1 MPDNLSTYI
10 ALKLAALGVP
20 VPEGVEPLVD
30 VARPLLRNYQ
40 EKSRLLSQRHA
51 PVDDRLQAFLSAYL
65 ADVPG
70 GAPSLPSDTFVLDRA
85 GLARAVSLPPDQDSF
100 QSPIVST
107 YRVKQ
112 GVLHN
117 PKNDRRTTEGV
128 FHVAEGGF
136 PIPGDKRAVPKPVF
150 RALLKAAL
158 CPPDDMM
165 VLPYTATRFEPARVW
180 VSLLLRPLVCPAVP
194 DRRPAKTMEIR
205 YFAPGGLVG
214 NLDFVESIF
223 GNGGDPHLPENDA
236 ALDTD
241 GWTGHSGGVVLA
253 PHLIALTKK
262 EVGLP
267 PVSQATERQKRDR
280 MCWSDPGELYNDG
293 QAFKITARDARGVM
307 VTVIAD
313 NYFGYC
319 KKEVKT
325 QISFSANLYG
335 WAEEEHAGGAIAFA
349 SYDLGGRF
357 QQEPRIV
364 PQNGVTFAE
373 MAAMYGATMDV
384 KPEGYAVDRDHPD
397 VWYVPED
404 ALFDLHAK
412 TVSWVWNGELQI
424 QRLLARNIYILP
436 NGYKVALSRQ
446 TGGQGW
452 HLMGIAAEGVLC
464 HKPSTVSGGG
474 KSEIS
479 KSIEDAMVQGPV
491 FVADLQK
498 DLDAVA
504 AVIARN
510 YGDRFVNP
518 RVMTRPSRPI
528 LSSARS
534 LGSVIKLLTPA
545 PEYTPDF
552 NAWLASIPRHI
563 LDLVL
568 ILKRFYR
575 PEWGDDWRSRFS
587 VDQINGAPG
596 HELKVEGHRLR
607 SSYIRVGHEKDG
619 SQRIYRVRQDFD
631 TADKVQM
638 EDDITASVVV
648 PRAALDNVESGLP
661 GPSVKL
667 VANCERRLFQRPDD
681 AVIPGYDKQAEAD
694 IAGPNVFLSNWEPL
708 TRVQVRD
715 LVEDAP
721 NFDHFTEPVRRLW
734 RDFLSGAKPSFLVS
748 SAHPRMVDGK
758 PSKNPRYLQ
767 DRPDLV
773 NARGAHVAQMG
784 SRLFRRT
791 LLGRPLVWPVNAVLP
806 ARRNNPPDAKIGAP
820 PLCVYNPVHYQELP
834 ELFMDFISS
843 LTGKSP
849 STTGFGSEGA
859 LTKSPFN
866 ALPPIVDLNNAL
878 VAFILT
884 GAPGFTTAAGHIGPH
899 VRVDHDISL
908 LVPEIWARLTPE
920 ERAPEEMIRTG
931 RLEKMADYEHRG
943 RSVPASRL
951 GYRITRRFARE
962 FLGRIFNNPDIVFS
976 EGILKPETQDPDVF
990 ADGVEAIAA
999 AHQRVAEG
1007 YFADGSVRWA
1017 VPPLA
1022 ALLHIMAHGQWE
1034 GKGLTHPDVRAL
1046 FTLDSLLKSD
1056 WYRARLATQ
1065 KTKETAL
1072 LNRHRAA
1079 LETVLNVLP
1088 PDRVLALG
1096 LHERMARLKQEIQS
1110 IESPDAL
1117 KSLEGYLGADPALG

>member
-1 MPDNLSTYI
+1 MSDNLSTYI
-10 ALKLAALGVP
+10 ALKLAALGVSL
-20 VPEGVEPLVD
+20 PEGVEPLVD

-51 PVDDRLQAFLSAYL
+51 PVDDRLQGFLNAYL
-65 ADVPG
+65 SDVPG
-70 GAPSLPSDTFVLDRA
+70 DVPALPADTFVLDRS

-107 YRVKQ
+107 YRVRQ

-128 FHVAEGGF
+128 FHVAEGGI
-136 PIPGDKRAVPKPVF
+136 PIPGDKRAVPKSVYQE
-150 RALLKAAL
+150 LLRAAL

-165 VLPYTATRFEPARVW
+165 VLPYTAGRFEPARVW

-194 DRRPAKTMEIR
+194 DRRTAKTMEIR
-205 YFAPGGLVG
+205 FFAPGGLVG

-241 GWTGHSGGVVLA
+241 GWTGHSGGVLLA
-253 PHLIALTKK
+253 PHLITRTKK
-262 EVGLP
+262 SLGLP
-267 PVSQATERQKRDR
+267 PVSAASDRQKRDR
-280 MCWSDPGELYNDG
+280 MCWSDPNELYNDG
-293 QAFKITARDARGVM
+293 KAFKITARDARGVM
-307 VTVIAD
+307 FTIIAD

-335 WAEEEHAGGAIAFA
+335 WAEEEHAGGAVAFA

-364 PQNGVTFAE
+364 PQNGLTFSE
-373 MAAMYGATMDV
+373 MTAMYGERMEV
-384 KPEGYAVDRDHPD
+384 KAEGYAVDREYPD

-412 TVSWVWNGELQI
+412 TVSWVWNGELQT
-424 QRLLARNIYILP
+424 QRLLARTTYVLP
-436 NGYKVALSRQ
+436 NGYKVGLSRQ
-446 TGGQGW
+446 AGGQGW
-452 HLMGIAAEGVLC
+452 HLVGVAAEGVLC

-498 DLDAVA
+498 DLDAVSA
-504 AVIARN
+504 IIARH
-510 YGDRFVNP
+510 YGDRFTNP

-545 PEYTPDF
+545 PEYTPAF
-552 NAWLASIPRHI
+552 NGWLASIPRHI

-575 PEWGDDWRSRFS
+575 PEWGDHWRAHFS
-587 VDQINGAPG
+587 VDMINGAPG
-596 HELKVEGHRLR
+596 HELKVENHRLR
-607 SSYIRVGHEKDG
+607 SSYIRVGYEKDG
-619 SQRIYRVRQDFD
+619 SRRIYRVRQDFD

-648 PRAALDNVESGLP
+648 PRRDLDGLENGLP

-694 IAGPNVFLSNWEPL
+694 IAGENVFLSNWEPL
-708 TRVQVRD
+708 TRSQVRE
-715 LVEDAP
+715 LVDDAP
-721 NFDHFTEPVRRLW
+721 NFDQFSEPVRRLW
-734 RDFLSGAKPSFLVS
+734 REFLTEMKPAYLVS
-748 SAHPRMVDGK
+748 SAHPRLVDGK

-767 DRPDLV
+767 ERPDLA

-820 PLCVYNPVHYQELP
+820 PLCVYNPIHYQELP

-884 GAPGFTTAAGHIGPH
+884 GAPGFSTAAGHIGPH
-899 VRVDHDISL
+899 LRVDHDISL
-908 LVPEIWARLTPE
+908 LVPEIWARLSPE
-920 ERAPEEMIRTG
+920 ERDPAGMIRNG
-931 RLEKMADYEHRG
+931 SLEKVADYSHRG
-943 RSVPASRL
+943 RTVPASRL

-976 EGILKPETQDPDVF
+976 EEILKPETQDADVF

-999 AHQRVAEG
+999 AHTRVAEG
-1007 YFADGSVRWA
+1007 YFEDESVRWA

-1022 ALLHIMAHGQWE
+1022 ALLHIMAKGQWE
-1034 GKGLTHPDVRAL
+1034 GKGLEHPDFRRL
-1046 FTLDSLLKSD
+1046 FTRETLLGSE
-1056 WYRARLATQ
+1056 WYRARLEAQ
-1065 KTKETAL
+1065 RVKEKNL
-1072 LNRHRAA
+1072 LERHRNA
-1079 LETVLNVLP
+1079 LEGALALTP
-1088 PDRVLALG
+1088 PERAKALG
-1096 LHERMARLKQEIQS
+1096 LHDRLARLKQDLLWV
-1110 IESPDAL
+1110 ESPHVL
-1117 KSLEGYLGADPALG
+1117 KSLEGYLGADPAL

>member
-1 MPDNLSTYI
+1 MSDNLSTYI
-10 ALKLAALGVP
+10 ALKLASLGVSL
-20 VPEGVEPLVD
+20 PEGVEPLVD

-51 PVDDRLQAFLSAYL
+51 PVDDRLQAFLNAYL
-65 ADVPG
+65 SDVPG
-70 GAPSLPSDTFVLDRA
+70 EVPTLPSDTFVLDRA

-100 QSPIVST
+100 LSPIVST

-112 GVLHN
+112 GILHN
-117 PKNDRRTTEGV
+117 PKHDRRTTEGV

-136 PIPGDKRAVPKPVF
+136 PIPGDKRAVPKAVF
-150 RALLKAAL
+150 QSLLRAAL
-158 CPPDDMM
+158 TPPDDMM
-165 VLPYTATRFEPARVW
+165 VLPYTASRFEPARVW
-180 VSLLLRPLVCPAVP
+180 VSLLLRPLVCPAIP
-194 DRRPAKTMEIR
+194 ERRSAKTTEIR
-205 YFAPGGLVG
+205 FFAPGGMVG

-241 GWTGHSGGVVLA
+241 GWTGHTGGVLLA
-253 PHLIALTKK
+253 PHLITLTKK
-262 EVGLP
+262 ALGLP
-267 PVSQATERQKRDR
+267 PVAEATERQKRDR
-280 MCWSDPGELYNDG
+280 MCWADPNELYNDG
-293 QAFKITARDARGVM
+293 QAFKVTARDARGVM
-307 VTVIAD
+307 FTIIAD

-335 WAEEEHAGGAIAFA
+335 WAEEEHAGGAVAFA

-364 PQNGVTFAE
+364 PQNGLTFSE
-373 MAAMYGATMDV
+373 MTAMYGALMDL
-384 KPEGYAVDRDHPD
+384 KPEGYAIDREYPD

-412 TVSWVWNGELQI
+412 TITWIWNGQLQT
-424 QRLLARNIYILP
+424 QRLLARNTYILP
-436 NGYKVALSRQ
+436 NGYKVRLIRQ
-446 TGGQGW
+446 SGGQGW
-452 HLMGIAAEGVLC
+452 HLTGIAAEGVLC

-504 AVIARN
+504 AIIARH
-510 YGDRFVNP
+510 YGDRFTNP

-545 PEYTPDF
+545 PEYTAEF

-575 PEWGDDWRSRFS
+575 PEWGDNWRSSFS
-587 VDQINGAPG
+587 VDMINGAPG

-607 SSYIRVGHEKDG
+607 SSYIRVGYEKDG
-619 SQRIYRVRQDFD
+619 SRRIYRVRQDFD

-648 PRAALDNVESGLP
+648 PRRDLDAIDSGLP
-661 GPSVKL
+661 GPSAKL
-667 VANCERRLFQRPDD
+667 VINCERRLFQRPDD
-681 AVIPGYDKQAEAD
+681 AVIPGYDKQAEGD
-694 IAGPNVFLSNWEPL
+694 IAGPHVFLSNWEPL
-708 TRVQVRD
+708 SHAQVRD
-715 LVEDAP
+715 LVDDAP
-721 NFDHFTEPVRRLW
+721 NFDQFSEPVRRLW
-734 RDFLSGAKPSFLVS
+734 REFLAEPQPAYMVS
-748 SAHPRMVDGK
+748 SAHPRLVNGK
-758 PSKNPRYLQ
+758 PTKNPRYLQ
-767 DRPDLV
+767 ERPDLA
-773 NARGAHVAQMG
+773 NARGAHVARMG

-791 LLGRPLVWPVNAVLP
+791 LLGRPLIWPVNAVLP
-806 ARRNNPPDAKIGAP
+806 ARRNNPPDPKIGAP
-820 PLCVYNPVHYQELP
+820 PLCVYNPIHYQELP

-859 LTKSPFN
+859 LTKAPFN

-908 LVPEIWARLTPE
+908 LVPEIWARLSPQ
-920 ERAPEEMIRTG
+920 ERDPAEMIRLG
-931 RLEKMADYEHRG
+931 SLEKMLDFEHRG
-943 RSVPASRL
+943 RRIPASRL

-962 FLGRIFNNPDIVFS
+962 FLGRIFNNPDIVFPD
-976 EGILKPETQDPDVF
+976 EILKPEMQDPDIF

-999 AHQRVAEG
+999 AHTRVAES
-1007 YFADGSVRWA
+1007 YFEDGSVRWA

-1022 ALLHIMAHGQWE
+1022 ALLHIMAKGHWN
-1034 GKGLTHPDVRAL
+1034 GKGVTDPEVRGL
-1046 FTLDSLLKSD
+1046 FTLDALLGSD
-1056 WYRARLATQ
+1056 WYRARLETQ
-1065 KTKETAL
+1065 RNKEKSLLARHRESLETAL
-1072 LNRHRAA
+1072 S
-1079 LETVLNVLP
+1079 VLP
-1088 PDRVLALG
+1088 PERTKALG
-1096 LHERMARLKQEIQS
+1096 LHERLARLKQDLLWV
-1110 IESPDAL
+1110 ESSDVL
-1117 KSLEGYLGADPALG
+1117 KTLEGYLGADPAL

>member
-1 MPDNLSTYI
+1 MSDNLSTYI

-51 PVDDRLQAFLSAYL
+51 PVDDRLQAFLNAYL

-70 GAPSLPSDTFVLDRA
+70 DVPTLPSDTFVLDLP

-100 QSPIVST
+100 LSPIVST

-112 GVLHN
+112 GILHN
-117 PKNDRRTTEGV
+117 PKHDRRTTEGV

-136 PIPGDKRAVPKPVF
+136 PIPGDKRAVPKAVF
-150 RALLKAAL
+150 QSLLRAAL
-158 CPPDDMM
+158 APPDDMM
-165 VLPYTATRFEPARVW
+165 VLPYTASRFDPARVW
-180 VSLLLRPLVCPAVP
+180 VSLLMRPLVCPAIP
-194 DRRPAKTMEIR
+194 ERRSAKTTEIR
-205 YFAPGGLVG
+205 FFAPGGMVG

-223 GNGGDPHLPENDA
+223 GNGGDPHLPENDS

-241 GWTGHSGGVVLA
+241 GWTGHTGGVLLA
-253 PHLIALTKK
+253 PHLINLTKK
-262 EVGLP
+262 ALGLP
-267 PVSQATERQKRDR
+267 PVAEATDRQKRDR
-280 MCWSDPGELYNDG
+280 MFWTDPNELYNDG

-307 VTVIAD
+307 FTIIAD

-325 QISFSANLYG
+325 QISFSANLFG
-335 WAEEEHAGGAIAFA
+335 WAEEEHAGGAVAFA

-364 PQNGVTFAE
+364 PQNGLTFSE
-373 MAAMYGATMDV
+373 MTAMYDALMDV
-384 KPEGYAVDRDHPD
+384 KPEGYAVDREYPE

-404 ALFDLHAK
+404 ALFDLHSK
-412 TVSWVWNGELQI
+412 TVSWMWNGKFQNI
-424 QRLLARNIYILP
+424 RLSPRNIHILP
-436 NGYKVALSRQ
+436 NGYKVGLSRQ
-446 TGGQGW
+446 VGGQGW
-452 HLMGIAAEGVLC
+452 HLAGISAEGVLC

-504 AVIARN
+504 AIIARN
-510 YGDRFVNP
+510 YGDRFINP

-528 LSSARS
+528 LSAARS

-545 PEYTPDF
+545 PEYTTEF

-575 PEWGDDWRSRFS
+575 PEWGDDWRPRFS
-587 VDQINGAPG
+587 VDMVNGAPG

-607 SSYIRVGHEKDG
+607 SSYIRVGYEKDG
-619 SQRIYRVRQDFD
+619 SRRIYRVRQDFD

-648 PRAALDNVESGLP
+648 PRADLDGVESGLP

-694 IAGPNVFLSNWEPL
+694 IAGKNVFLSNWEPL
-708 TRVQVRD
+708 TRPQVRD
-715 LVEDAP
+715 LVDDAP
-721 NFDHFTEPVRRLW
+721 VFDQFTDSVRAVW
-734 RDFLSGAKPSFLVS
+734 RDFLIDMKPTFLVS
-748 SAHPRMVDGK
+748 SAHPRLVDGK

-773 NARGAHVAQMG
+773 NARGTHVARMG
-784 SRLFRRT
+784 SRLFRRV

-820 PLCVYNPVHYQELP
+820 PLCVYNPIHYQELP

-859 LTKSPFN
+859 LTKGPFN

-878 VAFILT
+878 VAFVLT
-884 GAPGFTTAAGHIGPH
+884 GAPGFSTAAGYIGPH

-920 ERAPEEMIRTG
+920 ERAPDEMIRTG
-931 RLEKMADYEHRG
+931 RLEKLVDFDHRG
-943 RSVPASRL
+943 RLIPASRL
-951 GYRITRRFARE
+951 GYRVTRRFARE

-976 EGILKPETQDPDVF
+976 EAILRPETQDPDVF
-990 ADGVEAIAA
+990 ADGIEAVAA
-999 AHQRVAEG
+999 AHKRVAEG
-1007 YFADGSVRWA
+1007 YFEDGSVRWA
-1017 VPPLA
+1017 APPLA
-1022 ALLHIMAHGQWE
+1022 ALLHIMAKGHWE
-1034 GKGLTHPDVRAL
+1034 GKDVNHPDVRRL
-1046 FTLDSLLKSD
+1046 FTLEAMLASD
-1056 WYRARLATQ
+1056 WYRTRLDTQ
-1065 KTKETAL
+1065 QKKEKNLLVRHRTAL
-1072 LNRHRAA
+1072 ENA
-1079 LETVLNVLP
+1079 LAGLP
-1088 PDRVLALG
+1088 PERVLALG
-1096 LHERMARLKQEIQS
+1096 LHERMARLKQEIQWA
-1110 IESPDAL
+1110 ESPGAL
-1117 KSLEGYLGADPALG
+1117 KSLEGYLGADPTL